1 MAGLSERMIAV
12 AGMVTPGKKVADIGC
27 DHAYTAIYLA
37 SEGIASKVYAMD
49 VAAGPLEIGRRNVRA
64 AGLEEK
70 IELRLSDGFRALLP
84 GETDAAV
91 IAGMGGSLIISI
103 LEGGREVITPGYELI
118 LSPQSDQPMVR
129 AYLRNNKYIIKQE
142 IMIEHQKKL
151 YNIMRVVYVGE
162 DGFKEEEPGLTDI
175 YDEYGKYML
184 EHPSEIFTDFLD
196 TDIEKKKALVE
207 RLDGCEGE
215 KAAGR
220 LEIIRQELNLALKAR
235 EYVLGVA
242 YGKGQRNSD

>member
-118 LSPQSDQPMVR
+118 LSPQSDQSMVR

-142 IMIEHQKKL
+142 IMIEDQKKL

-175 YDEYGKYML
+175 Y
-184 EHPSEIFTDFLD
+184 D

-242 YGKGQRNSD
+242 YGKGQRDSD